1 MVQKVNKFFLIA
13 GEKSG
18 DLYGSKLIEE
28 LLNINPKAIIN
39 YWGGD
44 MMKEAGGNLLQ
55 HYRSY
60 NFMGFYEVFK
70 NVKFNVLSFK

>member
-1 MVQKVNKFFLIA
+1 MVQRVNNFFLIA

-44 MMKEAGGNLLQ
+44 MMKEAQWKCFN
-55 HYRSY
+55 
-60 NFMGFYEVFK
+60 
-70 NVKFNVLSFK
+70 KF

>member
-1 MVQKVNKFFLIA
+1 MVHRANKFFLIA

-18 DLYGSKLIEE
+18 DLYGSKLIKE
-28 LLNINPKAIIN
+28 LLYINPNAVIN
-39 YWGGD
+39 FWGGD

-60 NFMGFYEVFK
+60 NFTIIL
-70 NVKFNVLSFK
+70 NNRILA

>member
-1 MVQKVNKFFLIA
+1 MVQRVNNFFLIA

-28 LLNINPKAIIN
+28 LLSINPKAIIN
-39 YWGGD
+39 CWGGD

-60 NFMGFYEVFK
+60 NFMGFYEVF
-70 NVKFNVLSFK
+70 